1 MIKYRENE
9 IENDLLISSCNEKLR
24 SLKEMIDRF
33 ENRFDK
39 IESFELLM

>member
-9 IENDLLISSCNEKLR
+9 NEIDLLNSSCNEKLR

-39 IESFELLM
+39 IESFELLI